1 MYCSYRNCTEIE
13 KKGIKE
19 IRVIINM
26 RMNKGCN
33 LWVVFFIPHR
43 LWKISG
49 QVVIII
55 IRKRIKKMLAFITKK
70 KLLENQYKLTF
81 KKLGSRLL

>member
-1 MYCSYRNCTEIE
+1 M
-13 KKGIKE
+13 G
-19 IRVIINM
+19 
-26 RMNKGCN
+26 G
-33 LWVVFFIPHR
+33 FFIPHR